1 MSLGWDYSSRWLK
14 EPFAGLDL
22 TDQLPK
28 LRTLNVRNTIPVDL
42 NSILCMYHSSSHSY
56 ESALLTNAVLSRQVS
71 PDPR

>member
-14 EPFAGLDL
+14 DPLAGANL

-42 NSILCMYHSSSHSY
+42 NSILCMYRSSSYILQECIVDSCDY
-56 ESALLTNAVLSRQVS
+56 LQSNPT
-71 PDPR
+71 